1 MKGVEKM
8 RILFV
13 LALFAWLFTAQAAYQ
28 FNYKGNQ
35 VWLTFDSSTTLQFDV
50 ERSGKDKDHENFI
63 DRGNGIAD
71 YGWYNLDSGES
82 GSFLNSAVM
91 TFNENDR
98 IGLYVTDNEGQVFIT
113 TKRDG
118 DADLGDDVLW
128 GHAKLKDGS
137 IALYGGNNGS
147 NGTHEYYAFKVSTAN
162 AAGDRVPSG
171 QPLPGIVAT
180 LLVGM
185 ICYLYL
191 KNRSRLF
198 Q

>member
-1 MKGVEKM
+1 M
-8 RILFV
+8 
-13 LALFAWLFTAQAAYQ
+13 AAYQ
-28 FNYKGNQ
+28 YKTGGNQ

-82 GSFLNSAVM
+82 GSFLNSAVI

-98 IGLYVTDNEGQVFIT
+98 IGLYVTDNEGQVFTT
-113 TKRDG
+113 TKKTG
-118 DADLGDDVLW
+118 DANLGDDVLW
-128 GHAKLKDGS
+128 GHANTKDGS

-180 LLVGM
+180 LLVGGGTL
-185 ICYLYL
+185 IYL
-191 KNRSRLF
+191 KKRRKLYAAK
-198 Q
+198 